1 MSLIRGLAKLAINR
15 WGYEIRRAPSRGK
28 VHFAKDGSDP
38 VTFEYLPRQ
47 RGYTIFGVLIEDVRA
62 FDPICLPLTE
72 TLHPFVPASLAALEV
87 DESPDTQVAG
97 ILDRYYAKV
106 QPVSALDVLDLEPA
120 DAPGLVG
127 AAPTDYVMPWAH
139 VTPDEIR
146 NSRQR
151 VAAFEGLQNGF
162 SVDPSDGMT
171 TFGPVKSAKLA
182 MEALRISRLARSV
195 KTKGFLGLGGR
206 EPLQV
211 CALRRDKECRWL
223 VQHGQH
229 RFAMAAALGIEK
241 VPAQVT
247 QVIRREDAAYWPN
260 VVNGSYTA
268 AGAEKLFDRL
278 FAGTPARV
286 AAAWISAR
294 LDTAAVDHL

>member
-1 MSLIRGLAKLAINR
+1 MSQI
-15 WGYEIRRAPSRGK
+15 S
-28 VHFAKDGSDP
+28 S
-38 VTFEYLPRQ
+38 
-47 RGYTIFGVLIEDVRA
+47 IE
-62 FDPICLPLTE
+62 
-72 TLHPFVPASLAALEV
+72 
-87 DESPDTQVAG
+87 
-97 ILDRYYAKV
+97 YYAKV
-106 QPVSALDVLDLEPA
+106 QPVSALEVLDLEPA

-139 VTPDEIR
+139 VTPEEIR
-146 NSRQR
+146 ISRQR
-151 VAAFEGLQNGF
+151 VAVFEGLQNGF

-171 TFGPVKSAKLA
+171 TFGPVKPAKLS
-182 MEALRISRLARSV
+182 MEALRIKRLAQSV

-211 CALRRDKECRWL
+211 CALRRDRECRWL

-247 QVIRREDAAYWPN
+247 QVIRREDAAFWPN

-268 AGAEKLFDRL
+268 AGAEKLFDRF
-278 FAGTPARV
+278 FAGTPAQ
-286 AAAWISAR
+286 AAATWISYR
-294 LDTAAVDHL
+294 MKKTASEQV